1 VNGREAQRH
10 MYPLLTALAPQISRF
25 QASSPI
31 QALMTNVSHKSTHF
45 IHDLQQ
51 HTYAVVTYVQKRP
64 RSKFSSVTH
73 TQLDAWYAAPIA
85 VVAPLATRLP
95 SMVAKYA

>member
-1 VNGREAQRH
+1 VKGREAQWHVR
-10 MYPLLTALAPQISRF
+10 PLLTAFAPQTSRF
-25 QASSPI
+25 

-45 IHDLQQ
+45 IHDPQQ
-51 HTYAVVTYVQKRP
+51 HTHAAVTCVQKRL
-64 RSKFSSVTH
+64 RSKSSSVAQ
-73 TQLDAWYAAPIA
+73 TQLEAWYAAPIA